1 MNKIKVVLI
10 IVMLCTI
17 NGFSQDD
24 VIANFKIE
32 GYKKTKLSF
41 IEKIA
46 LVEAGEQLDSV
57 RIEQDIQR
65 LKRLASFANVTYEVL
80 KIDEHKYDVIY
91 NVEENFTIIPGLD
104 IFTATNGDFA
114 FRAAVFEFNF
124 LGRNQIVGGFYRRN
138 VFDSYGAYWEAPY
151 LFSRKFGLGV
161 NYKKQVSEEPI
172 FLDDIDDV
180 DYRFDNDAFEF
191 YFIYEHNF
199 HNRFELGLNIST
211 EDYEFLRGDIP
222 GNFPTDLN
230 ANKVAVI
237 GEYEYNNI
245 NIDYQYQEGFRSILN
260 IRLQTGGNEFLRN
273 SFIGTND
280 FEFFKK
286 LGERGNWANRLRL
299 SYATNDTTPFAPFS
313 VDNQLNLRGVGN
325 VIDRGTASIVLNTE
339 YRHTLYEK
347 GWFVMQSNAFIDAGT
362 WREPGGKLAD
372 AFNPDVFRIY
382 AGGGLRFMHKKIYN
396 AIFRVDYGYGL
407 TDENSGGMVIGIG
420 QYF

>member
-1 MNKIKVVLI
+1 MNKIKAVLLI
-10 IVMLCTI
+10 LILCTVDS
-17 NGFSQDD
+17 FSQEN
-24 VIANFKIE
+24 IITSFKIE
-32 GYKKTKLSF
+32 GHKKTKLSF

-46 LVEAGEQLDSV
+46 LVEAGEQLDTL

-65 LKRLASFANVTYEVL
+65 LKRLASFANVTYKVL
-80 KIDEHKYDVIY
+80 KVEEHKYEVTYD
-91 NVEENFTIIPGLD
+91 VEENFTIIPGLD
-104 IFTATNGDFA
+104 IFTATNGEFA

-151 LFSRKFGLGV
+151 LFSRKFGLGI
-161 NYKKQVSEEPI
+161 NYKKLVSEEPI
-172 FLDDIDDV
+172 FLNDNNNI
-180 DYRFDNDAFEF
+180 DYRFDNNAFEF

-199 HNRFELGLNIST
+199 HNRFELGLNVSR
-211 EDYEFLRGDIP
+211 EDYEFLRGNIP
-222 GNFPTDLN
+222 LDFPTELD

-260 IRLQTGGNEFLRN
+260 VRLQTGGNEFLRN

-280 FEFFKK
+280 FEYFKK
-286 LGERGNWANRLRL
+286 VGEKGNWANRLRL

-339 YRHTLYEK
+339 YRYTLYEK

-362 WREPGGKLAD
+362 WRNPGGNLGELFDGSTARLYPGAGIRFIHKRI
-372 AFNPDVFRIY
+372 FNAVFR
-382 AGGGLRFMHKKIYN
+382 L
-396 AIFRVDYGYGL
+396 DYGYGIGS
-407 TDENSGGMVIGIG
+407 DASNGIVFGIG